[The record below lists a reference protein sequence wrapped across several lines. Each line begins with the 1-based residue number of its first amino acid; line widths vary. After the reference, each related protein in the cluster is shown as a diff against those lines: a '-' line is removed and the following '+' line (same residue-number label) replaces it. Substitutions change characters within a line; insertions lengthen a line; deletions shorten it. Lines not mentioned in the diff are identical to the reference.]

1 MTGADRPGGAMI
13 GSTISHYRILAQ
25 LGEGGMGVVYR
36 AQDLV
41 LERLVALKV
50 LRPETVG
57 DESRRQ
63 RFLQEARSAAALN
76 HPSIATIF
84 EANEVDSTLF
94 IAMEFIEGESLRQ
107 RLARGPL
114 PLADAVRM
122 ATEVA
127 RGLAH
132 AHAQRVVHRD
142 LKPENI
148 MLGPQGQ
155 AKILD
160 FGLAKILREPA
171 AGTEGASVATMTMA
185 LTFHGQVMGTPAYMS
200 PEQARG
206 QTLDFRSDQFSFGA
220 MLREM
225 LTGIMT
231 FQGPSPADTVS
242 AVLSAQPPP
251 PSQIDVRLPPQLDRI
266 VDRCLQKD
274 PAARYADTTDLARD
288 LEALE
293 PRTAAAGRV
302 AVRRVQRAVPRRL
315 AFGAAALAVVAAV
328 LLVWRPW
335 STGGRSRPPA
345 GAAVADAAASRPNW
359 ILVAD
364 FEGTGVDADLRT
376 ATRELVTASLA
387 QSNFVTPIGRA
398 QVLRGLRLANR
409 PDTTRVRGELARE
422 LAYRAAARTYVEGRI
437 DKVLTGYSLVLAVND
452 AETGNAVVTVNQVAE
467 GDAEV
472 IGTLDRL
479 VRKLREKLGEKS
491 SAVRSTGRGLAII
504 TPSFEAYRDYA
515 RALELQ
521 RHREYAASNQVLHA
535 AVGRDSAF
543 ASAWKAIGANYNNMG
558 YLDSAQTAF
567 DTALRYPDRLTENER
582 LGLQIFVAYVVRYD
596 LQKALDLYDAL
607 VRETTFNA
615 DNFNNRGTVLFALG
629 RYEEALASQQRAA
642 EVSPFG
648 PSELQLLNQ
657 HHTQVQTGMLDEAR
671 VVEARLTEANQLL
684 ARLELAVSTEEW
696 AQAESLATGLAA
708 GAPGAAMRFQAGLVL
723 ASLRARSGAVEA
735 ASEAMTRLLVESPQP
750 FWSDLGRMALVQL
763 DVVRGMKPDLGA
775 TLTASDTST
784 AEWIVRG
791 IAAAAGRDSA
801 TARRCLA
808 AVRRKPAAERR
819 RFETDTKLLEGWMEA
834 GAGHWDEVV
843 SLLDSPMTAGQGPW
857 FTGRLPIRWLVAQA
871 QEKSGNL
878 EQAAQAY
885 ELVLSPE
892 RLHHDAW
899 TWRAALQPFAHQRLA
914 ILYMRLDKR
923 AEAEKNAQA
932 FREALDPA
940 RPQPAPA
947 RGRGPRRPPGRGVT
961 SWPPILNL
969 LPSSLSVSSCSIGV
983 HTVRPITQEEFH
995 VTGRDTHSRLHHP
1008 CRRRPGACQRGRH
1021 PSPGGGHDS
1030 R

>member
-1 MTGADRPGGAMI
+1 MI

-25 LGEGGMGVVYR
+25 LGEGGMGVVYQ

-50 LRPETVG
+50 LRPEAVG

-84 EANEVDSTLF
+84 EANEVDGTLF
-94 IAMEFIEGESLRQ
+94 IAMEFIAGESLRQ

-114 PLADAVRM
+114 PLADAVHI

-148 MLGPQGQ
+148 MLGANLQ

-171 AGTEGASVATMTMA
+171 PGPQGASTATMTMA
-185 LTFHGQVMGTPAYMS
+185 LTFHGQIMGTPAYMS

-206 QTLDFRSDQFSFGA
+206 HALDFRSDQFSFGA
-220 MLREM
+220 LLSEM

-242 AVLSAQPPP
+242 AVLSSQPLP
-251 PSQIDVRLPPQLDRI
+251 PSQINVRLPPQLDRI
-266 VDRCLQKD
+266 VERCLQKD
-274 PAARYADTTDLARD
+274 PAERYADTADLARD

-302 AVRRVQRAVPRRL
+302 AVRRVQRAVPRPV
-315 AFGAAALAVVAAV
+315 AIGGAALVVVAAV
-328 LLVWRPW
+328 LLLWHPWR
-335 STGGRSRPPA
+335 GGGKSRSPA
-345 GAAVADAAASRPNW
+345 ARSAEAEVAARPNW

-364 FEGTGVDADLRT
+364 FDGTGVDGDLRS

-387 QSNFVTPIGRA
+387 QSDFVTPIGRG
-398 QVLRGLRLANR
+398 QVLRGLKLADK
-409 PDTTRVRGELARE
+409 PDTTRVRGEVARE

-437 DKVLTGYSLVLAVND
+437 DKVLTGYSVVLNINDTDTRKSIVTVSGVAAND
-452 AETGNAVVTVNQVAE
+452 AA
-467 GDAEV
+467 V

-479 VRKLREKLGEKS
+479 VHQLREKLGEKK
-491 SAVRSTGRGLAII
+491 SAVRSQGKELAII

-515 RALELQ
+515 RALELT
-521 RHREYAASNQVLHA
+521 RDRKYATSNQVLRM
-535 AVGRDSAF
+535 AVENDSAF
-543 ASAWKAIGANYNNMG
+543 ASAWKAIGVNYNNLG
-558 YLDSAQTAF
+558 FLDSAQTAF
-567 DTALRYPDRLTENER
+567 DTALRWPDRLTENER

-596 LQKALDLYDAL
+596 LQKALDLYDTL
-607 VRETTFNA
+607 VREATFNP
-615 DNFNNRGTVLFALG
+615 DVYNNRGTVLFGLG
-629 RYEEALASQQRAA
+629 RYEEALAAQQRAA
-642 EVSPFG
+642 EVSPYG

-657 HHTQVQTGMLDEAR
+657 HHTLVQIGLYDGAR
-671 VVEARLTEANQLL
+671 AVEPRLTAANRQF
-684 ARLELAVSTEEW
+684 ARLEVAVSTEAW
-696 AQAESLATGLAA
+696 AEAESLATGLAG
-708 GAPGAAMRFQAGLVL
+708 GASGTGMRFQARLVQ
-723 ASLRARSGAVEA
+723 ASLQARGGTVEA
-735 ASEAMTRLLVESPQP
+735 AASAMTRLLVDSPLP

-763 DVVRGMKPDLGA
+763 AVVRGVKPDLGA
-775 TLTASDTST
+775 SLAATDTST
-784 AEWIVRG
+784 AGWIVRG
-791 IAAAAGRDSA
+791 IAAAAGGDSA
-801 TARRCLA
+801 AASHCLA
-808 AVRRKPAAERR
+808 AVRRKPSAERR
-819 RFETDTKLLEGWMEA
+819 RFETDAKLLEGWMEA
-834 GAGHWDEVV
+834 DAGRWDEVV

-871 QEKSGNL
+871 QEKSGQL

-892 RLHHDAW
+892 RLHHDVW
-899 TWRAALQPFAHQRLA
+899 TWRAEALPFAHQRLA
-914 ILYMRLDKR
+914 LLYGRLGKK
-923 AEAEKNAQA
+923 AEAEKHAKA
-932 FREALDPA
+932 LREAWARPDPA
-940 RPQPAPA
+940 LRPLLEEVRTAL
-947 RGRGPRRPPGRGVT
+947 GDGV
-961 SWPPILNL
+961 
-969 LPSSLSVSSCSIGV
+969 
-983 HTVRPITQEEFH
+983 
-995 VTGRDTHSRLHHP
+995 
-1008 CRRRPGACQRGRH
+1008 
-1021 PSPGGGHDS
+1021 
-1030 R
+1030 